1 MASTSIEWTDK
12 SWNNVRGCTHVSE
25 GCRNCYAETLAHRFS
40 KRPGMPYHGLVALSD
55 NGPRWTGDV
64 MLVPHKLG
72 EPLDWRKPR
81 RVFVNSMSD
90 TFHPKVPF
98 DYIAAMF
105 GVMAACSQKHTF
117 QVLTKRPERAR
128 EFFRQL
134 AEPKWVQDGAREF
147 SEANSVAVDP
157 SVFACLTH
165 ATKIGAIPG
174 DLAAASMG
182 FDVWPLPNVWL
193 GTSVEDQKTAD
204 QRIPELLQCPAAIHW
219 ISAEPLL
226 GEVSLTHVSRV
237 PFNAPRP
244 GTAYDAL
251 RGIAYMTDG
260 YHNPLLGPK
269 LGWVVVGGESGPKS
283 RACNIDRIRLLVEQC
298 RHARVPV
305 FVKQLGRHAYDGE
318 VLDYTGKHPK
328 GGDPSEWPEELR
340 VRQYPE
346 NNA

>member
-1 MASTSIEWTDK
+1 MTSTSIEWTDE

-25 GCRNCYAETLAHRFS
+25 GCRNCYAETQAYRFS
-40 KRPGMPYHGLVALSD
+40 KRPGMPYHGLVVLSD
-55 NGPRWTGDV
+55 NGPKWTGDV
-64 MLVPHKLG
+64 RIIPHKLG

-98 DYIAAMF
+98 DYIAVVF

-128 EFFRQL
+128 EFFRHI
-134 AEPKWVQDGAREF
+134 AELDWAKAGAEVF
-147 SEANSVAVDP
+147 ATANSVTVDP
-157 SVFACLTH
+157 SVFACLTY
-165 ATKIGAIPG
+165 AVELGAIPG

-182 FDVWPLPNVWL
+182 FDAWPLPNVWL

-226 GEVSLTHVSRV
+226 GEVSLTDISPIQVGAAAHDV
-237 PFNAPRP
+237 
-244 GTAYDAL
+244 L
-251 RGIAYMTDG
+251 RGITYWSPG
-260 YHNPLLGPK
+260 NHGPLFGSQ
-269 LGWVVVGGESGPKS
+269 LGWVVVGGESGPRS
-283 RACNIDRIRLLVEQC
+283 RPCNINRIRLLVEQC

-305 FVKQLGRHAYDGE
+305 FVKQLGRHSYEGNTE
-318 VLDYTGKHPK
+318 HWTWTGKHPK

-346 NNA
+346 NKA